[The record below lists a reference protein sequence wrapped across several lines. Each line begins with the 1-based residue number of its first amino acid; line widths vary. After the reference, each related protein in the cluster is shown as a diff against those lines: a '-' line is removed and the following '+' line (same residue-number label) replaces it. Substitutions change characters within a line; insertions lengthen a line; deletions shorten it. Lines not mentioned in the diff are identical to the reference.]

1 MGYESYFADVENE
14 LNAKCRLSKQNNAIV
29 WIVLP
34 ITFLFHAA
42 ALTMIMKSAI
52 WIFGNSPAVVG
63 ATCAAYVSATLGWAL
78 NRIQQRSDQMALHAT
93 SVHDEVLLVK
103 ELIQD
108 ELRRNTR

>member
-14 LNAKCRLSKQNNAIV
+14 LNARRRLNKQNGAIL
-29 WIVLP
+29 WMVLP
-34 ITFLFHAA
+34 LTFLFHAA
-42 ALTMIMKSAI
+42 VLTVIMKGAI

-63 ATCAAYVSATLGWAL
+63 VTCAAYVSATLGWAL